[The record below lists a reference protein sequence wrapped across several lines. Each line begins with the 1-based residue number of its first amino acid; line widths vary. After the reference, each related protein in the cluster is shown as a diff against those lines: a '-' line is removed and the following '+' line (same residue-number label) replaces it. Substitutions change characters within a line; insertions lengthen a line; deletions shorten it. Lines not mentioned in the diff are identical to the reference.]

1 MYLKMARKGKKRISI
16 WGYLFRVAVAIAA
29 VALVISYISIFFNPS
44 KLWIISLFGLYYI
57 PIVIVNVILL
67 SMAVVRWSASAWL
80 PVIVLL
86 PSLFFLRH
94 FVSFGK
100 EQPATENNYKVITYN
115 VGQYNSGKM
124 DISRK
129 ECRRQVASF
138 IENEEPDVVCLQE
151 FYISDPSQAAGILP
165 TFPYKQHHLI
175 KIRDNYYFGN
185 LIASKRPIVS
195 KGKITFKKSTNL
207 SIYADIKFDKDTIRI
222 YNNHLESYSLS
233 PSALLKRLRNGTRSI
248 SDEWKEIH
256 QRMRV
261 SNIKRAHQVDS
272 VLRHIQRSEY
282 KSVICGDFNDTPM
295 SYTYQQ
301 LRKVSKDTFL
311 EAGHGFSSTYS
322 FLWPLL
328 RIDYVLVPSDYQVKS
343 HTTPRIRYSDHY
355 PVITEIHK
363 AL

>member
-1 MYLKMARKGKKRISI
+1 MAKKKGKKKISI
-16 WGYLFRVAVAIAA
+16 WGYLFRIAVAIAA
-29 VALVISYISIFFNPS
+29 TALVVSYISIFFNPA
-44 KLWIISLFGLYYI
+44 KLWFISLFGLYYI
-57 PIVIVNVILL
+57 PIVILNVVLL

-80 PVIVLL
+80 PIVVLL
-86 PSLFFLRH
+86 PSIFFLRH
-94 FVSFGK
+94 FV
-100 EQPATENNYKVITYN
+100 NYNQQKQAYSSNSYKILTYN
-115 VGQYNSGKM
+115 VGQYSSGKM

-129 ECRRQVASF
+129 ECIRQISSF
-138 IENEEPDVVCLQE
+138 IQTEDPDVVCFQE
-151 FYISDPSQAAGILP
+151 FYIASPSEVKQILP
-165 TFPYKQHHLI
+165 QYPHKQYHLI

-185 LIASKRPIVS
+185 LIASKRPIIS
-195 KGKITFKKSTNL
+195 KGKITFEKSTNL
-207 SIYADIKFDKDTIRI
+207 SIYADINFSDDTIRI

-233 PSALLKRLRNGTRSI
+233 PSSLLKKLRNGTRTI

-256 QRMRV
+256 AKMKT
-261 SNIKRAHQVDS
+261 SNIKRAHQVDR
-272 VLRHIQRSEY
+272 VLKHIQNSEY

-301 LRKVSKDTFL
+301 LRKVSQDTFL

-328 RIDYVLVPSDYQVKS
+328 RIDYVLVPTDYQVQS

-363 AL
+363 SI